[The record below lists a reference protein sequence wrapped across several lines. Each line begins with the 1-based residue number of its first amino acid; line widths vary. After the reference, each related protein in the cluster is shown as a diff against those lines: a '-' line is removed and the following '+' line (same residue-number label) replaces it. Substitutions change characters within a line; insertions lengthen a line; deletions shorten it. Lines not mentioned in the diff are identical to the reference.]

1 MSRYRLS
8 ALAGAIAAGMTL
20 SACSSLEPQPYSEA
34 EIRQRA
40 ISDQAQMYRYQE
52 PLGQPITFYDA
63 AARALKYNLD
73 YRLKLMESALA
84 SDLRDVSRHELLP
97 QLVAEAGYSDR
108 SNDSGGT
115 SIGIEDG
122 QESLRASTSEE
133 RYRSTA
139 GLGLSWSLLDFGLAY
154 YENQQKADQML
165 MAEERRRKVA
175 QNVLRDV
182 RNAYWRALAAQRLIP
197 QLNILLA
204 RTEVALDAARQA
216 QRQGLLPRQEVLAY
230 QRALLDSTTLLTT
243 RRQDLELAKTEL
255 AALMSLPPGT
265 RLILA
270 DEPEPRLPP
279 DVTDVERLEQLAL
292 LHRPEIR
299 EEWYR
304 KRVNQTDLE
313 AAKLRLWP
321 NVTVSAGLEYDSND
335 YLYNNDWTQSGVNV
349 SLNLLRLL
357 QYPDLNQAQD
367 TQGDAD
373 DLRRTA
379 LSMAVLTQV
388 RVGALRYHLAREE
401 LQYSDESLT
410 VDEDLLAY
418 AKAASRSSIGSEL
431 EVIRAESRYLL
442 SQYQR
447 EAAYSRAQAAW
458 GRLFNSVGLDVLPEV
473 IAEHDLATLSGEIE
487 RIMTTHESQGIIAPS
502 IDPPPPSEPS
512 QTPTLTPTQA
522 PPASQTPPASQAP
535 PASQTPPAS
544 QAPPASQTPPVT
556 SAAVSGPGG
565 GNARVL

>member
-1 MSRYRLS
+1 MHRLPLTT
-8 ALAGAIAAGMTL
+8 LAVTAGLTL
-20 SACSSLEPQPYSEA
+20 SACSSLEPQPFDA
-34 EIRQRA
+34 TEIRQRA
-40 ISDQAQMYRYQE
+40 ISDQALMYRLQE
-52 PLGQPITFYDA
+52 PLNQPVTFYEA

-84 SDLRDVSRHELLP
+84 SNLRDVSRHELLP
-97 QLVAEAGYSDR
+97 RIVAEAGYSDR

-122 QESLRASTSEE
+122 EESLRPSTSEQ

-197 QLNILLA
+197 RLNVLLA
-204 RTEVALDAARQA
+204 RTEVALDAAREA

-230 QRALLDSTTLLTT
+230 QRALLDSTTLLTA

-270 DEPEPRLPP
+270 DEPEPDLPP
-279 DVTDVERLEQLAL
+279 DVSDIERLEQLAL
-292 LHRPEIR
+292 QHRPEIM

-304 KRVNQTDLE
+304 KRVNQNDLE

-321 NVTVSAGLEYDSND
+321 NVTVSAGIEYDSND
-335 YLYNNDWTQSGVNV
+335 YLYNNDWTETGVNV
-349 SLNLLRLL
+349 SLNLLKLL
-357 QYPDLNQAQD
+357 SYPDLNEAQD

-401 LQYSDESLT
+401 LEYSDESLE

-418 AKAASRSSIGSEL
+418 AKAAASSSIGSEL

-458 GRLFNSVGLDVLPEV
+458 GRLFNSVGLDVLPETV
-473 IAEHDLATLSGEIE
+473 AQHDVQTLASEIE
-487 RIMTTHESQGIIAPS
+487 RIMTTHERQGIIAPHPGQ
-502 IDPPPPSEPS
+502 PPAPAGG
-512 QTPTLTPTQA
+512 PTLEPRRPQPGTGADEGGTD
-522 PPASQTPPASQAP
+522 
-535 PASQTPPAS
+535 
-544 QAPPASQTPPVT
+544 
-556 SAAVSGPGG
+556 AV
-565 GNARVL
+565 